1 MLCIVILSFILSLMF
16 FKLKQLESCGFAQ
29 LDWLLVTIS
38 VNTISTVINF
48 DLSGFHE
55 AYVGKKTGM
64 QMYEFKIFK
73 TWNSVQLSAE
83 ELSEDRQKFVT
94 I

>member
-1 MLCIVILSFILSLMF
+1 MF
-16 FKLKQLESCGFAQ
+16 FKLKQLENCGFAQ

-55 AYVGKKTGM
+55 ASVAKKRKQECKCMNLRYLKLGIQLNSLLKSFPKTGR
-64 QMYEFKIFK
+64 
-73 TWNSVQLSAE
+73 SLSLYKE
-83 ELSEDRQKFVT
+83 EHRK
-94 I
+94 